1 MRPAAAASARARA
14 PCLSFQWLA
23 YARPCNWPAPRQAVL
38 RVRLCSCAGPSAAG
52 LPLKTQHPVGSC
64 IMLFQVKCGP
74 ILDRREPH
82 LHAPSS
88 SMVRL
93 PHICTTPT
101 TLHLPASHP
110 ASHPASRPAPYQYP
124 APHSHCTTWTS
135 FCTMPCSTLVLHHT
149 APPCTTLA
157 YTTSACTTLD
167 HTHAPH
173 LPCTTSAL
181 HHTRLHHIRPALTGL
196 TAEGDNKKQ
205 QREQAFL
212 DAKCFEEINNKMVV
226 ECYKN
231 EGSNNQCEHR
241 GKADSFDFSNL

>member
-1 MRPAAAASARARA
+1 MHRPPA
-14 PCLSFQWLA
+14 WLD
-23 YARPCNWPAPRQAVL
+23 
-38 RVRLCSCAGPSAAG
+38 
-52 LPLKTQHPVGSC
+52 C
-64 IMLFQVKCGP
+64 IIFACTIP
-74 ILDRREPH
+74 
-82 LHAPSS
+82 
-88 SMVRL
+88 
-93 PHICTTPT
+93 TTP
-101 TLHLPASHP
+101 PARTP
-110 ASHPASRPAPYQYP
+110 PYTNPAPYSSCTTWTSFCIVP
-124 APHSHCTTWTS
+124 CTTLALHHTAPHSPAPYSPCITPWTS

-212 DAKCFEEINNKMVV
+212 DAKCLEEINNKMVV
-226 ECYKN
+226 EC
-231 EGSNNQCEHR
+231 
-241 GKADSFDFSNL
+241 